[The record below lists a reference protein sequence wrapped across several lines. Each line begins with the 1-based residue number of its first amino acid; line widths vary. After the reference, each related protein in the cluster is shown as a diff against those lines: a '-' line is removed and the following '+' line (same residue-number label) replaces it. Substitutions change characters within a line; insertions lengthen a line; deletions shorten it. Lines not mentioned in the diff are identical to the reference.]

1 PTQQDQLCPLHG
13 LIDKPKMGRRRAA
26 AKPPAKARQKLD
38 TMFNCLFCS
47 SLKAVEVKMVRLEK
61 IGFLKCRVCNANF
74 SSGITYLS
82 EAVDVYSDW
91 VDKCAEANYE
101 PSEEPGGK
109 REEPAEEPAAKKSKV
124 SD

>member
-1 PTQQDQLCPLHG
+1 KPRPTQQDQLCPLHG

-61 IGFLKCRVCNANF
+61 IGFLSFQRLQRLMGG
-74 SSGITYLS
+74 SSCDDCS
-82 EAVDVYSDW
+82 
-91 VDKCAEANYE
+91 
-101 PSEEPGGK
+101 EPGL
-109 REEPAEEPAAKKSKV
+109 
-124 SD
+124 